1 MTRRLGIA
9 IVALTLLLFALIR
22 ASTGAMANP
31 FSDTHALGTW
41 VAAFFTLCM
50 LSFLYGDNPFF
61 KFAEN
66 VFVGVSAAYW
76 MVMAFWR
83 AIVPNL
89 LGNLAPEIPSALF
102 GMDLPLDVPLER
114 RFLYAVPLLLGLLL
128 LARFHP
134 RGRVLSAWALAFI
147 VGTTAGLR
155 FISYLNTD
163 FLAQVHNS
171 IQPLVVLSDGGL
183 DVGRTLSAFVLTGG
197 MLCALAY
204 FYFSREQKGALGAAS
219 RVGVWILMI
228 TFGAGFGFTVMGR
241 VALIVGRMEFL
252 LQNWLGLI

>member
-1 MTRRLGIA
+1 MTRRLTIA
-9 IVALTLLLFALIR
+9 IVALTLLLLALIR
-22 ASTGAMANP
+22 ASTGAMSNP
-31 FSDTHALGTW
+31 FSDVHVLGTW

-89 LGNLAPEIPSALF
+89 LGNLAPEIPAALF
-102 GMDLPLDVPLER
+102 GMDLPLDVALGR
-114 RFLYAVPLLLGLLL
+114 RFMYAVPLLLGLLL

-134 RGRVLSAWALAFI
+134 RGRLLSGWALAFI
-147 VGTTAGLR
+147 VGMTAGLR
-155 FISYLNTD
+155 FVSYLGSD
-163 FLAQVHNS
+163 FLAQIHNT
-171 IQPLVVLSDGGL
+171 IQPLVALRDGSFDPG
-183 DVGRTLSAFVLTGG
+183 GTLSVVVLTGG
-197 MLCALAY
+197 VLCVLAY
-204 FYFSREQKGALGAAS
+204 FYFSREQKGALGAAGK
-219 RVGVWILMI
+219 VGIWFLMI

-241 VALIVGRMEFL
+241 VALLVGRMEFL
-252 LQNWLGLI
+252 LRDWLGFI